1 MKHLNLFRQSAS
13 FGSGVDFGLDELGGT
28 MEGCFVPVE
37 SFILISRYLLSGFRD
52 RLELIKIDSL
62 DVIGSA
68 RLETLCGLFCL
79 TNDVH

>member
-1 MKHLNLFRQSAS
+1 
-13 FGSGVDFGLDELGGT
+13 
-28 MEGCFVPVE
+28 MEGCLVPVE

-62 DVIGSA
+62 EVIGSA